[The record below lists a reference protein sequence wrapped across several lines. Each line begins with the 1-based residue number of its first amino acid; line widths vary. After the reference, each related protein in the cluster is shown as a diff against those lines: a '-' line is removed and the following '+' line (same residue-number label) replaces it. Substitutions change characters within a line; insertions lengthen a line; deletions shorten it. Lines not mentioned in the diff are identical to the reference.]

1 MVRLGIFKTL
11 EVIDDE
17 SAQLWDDVQ
26 TVFLSIDGDTVK
38 IIINPDES
46 EFTEEIIE

>member
-1 MVRLGIFKTL
+1 
-11 EVIDDE
+11 
-17 SAQLWDDVQ
+17 
-26 TVFLSIDGDTVK
+26 VFEGDTVK